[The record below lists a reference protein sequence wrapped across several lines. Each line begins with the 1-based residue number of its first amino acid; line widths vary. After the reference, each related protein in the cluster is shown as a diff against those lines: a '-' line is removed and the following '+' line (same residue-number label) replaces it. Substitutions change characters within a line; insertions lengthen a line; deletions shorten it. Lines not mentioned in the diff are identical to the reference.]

1 MTEWRTPGPDRPADP
16 RDELVQAL
24 LGLRWALPR
33 TDADARVALD
43 QLATVATRVQHLAG
57 EQPGDET
64 PWDGQVQALLAQ
76 AGFALDWWR
85 PVLDDVDL
93 DWTLN
98 HQAHLSADL
107 ARIASAGARILDQF
121 APAAPNPI
129 DTPQS
134 AVTEGPPPSQHHA
147 PRVAAA
153 FGSVPAAAI
162 VDPLANSGR
171 HRRPAYDFDSFDAL
185 DARQEQYQQQ
195 QQQQQKPPP
204 EAQPGQ
210 HMHQAYIPAAVQ
222 FTPPQGDFP
231 QATDEI
237 EPELEHLFR
246 PQQAQA
252 APPAVP
258 AAPAIQPDAAPLQPP
273 PVSGPGHV
281 QPPVTPQQAPT
292 PTPTPSPAAPS
303 SIPAT
308 SAPPWQQPAE
318 QPSPSAVP
326 NASPFGSPT
335 LYAPGTGPGAGPGT
349 GPGLPRTPMAQ
360 RGPAPA
366 RPGGPAAAGAAT
378 GNPPPPAFSRPIV
391 WGGNDGADEDEF
403 DPAVREH
410 RGPHAGMVIQAVGI
424 LGAVAALCW
433 WAATSLHLGSTPASH
448 PAAAASASTGTHA
461 TASHAPAAGAGAA
474 TAKATAHPSTA
485 PSVHT
490 TQPGGV
496 TPVTTPP
503 GKAAPPPNAANVN
516 ALQVQLL
523 GGSPTVH
530 QIALILAVNTSGTGR
545 VTVTVDYY
553 GVKNGAKTDERTA
566 SWTLSGKTAYSIGT
580 SIPTDSYCGEVFT
593 LKAISGDATSTQST
607 NPGC

>member
-1 MTEWRTPGPDRPADP
+1 MTADRRAPGPDRPADP

-43 QLATVATRVQHLAG
+43 QLSSVAVRVQQLAG

-76 AGFALDWWR
+76 SGFALDWWR

-121 APAAPNPI
+121 APAAPPI
-129 DTPQS
+129 DAPSS
-134 AVTEGPPPSQHHA
+134 AVTEGPPQSQHHA
-147 PRVAAA
+147 PRIAAA

-162 VDPLANSGR
+162 VGPLANSGR
-171 HRRPAYDFDSFDAL
+171 HRRPAYDFESFDSL
-185 DARQEQYQQQ
+185 DARRDQQPADPDTQHQ
-195 QQQQQKPPP
+195 QHPQPQNPSQHVHQQP
-204 EAQPGQ
+204 
-210 HMHQAYIPAAVQ
+210 YIPAAVQ

-246 PQQAQA
+246 PQQAA
-252 APPAVP
+252 AAASTPT
-258 AAPAIQPDAAPLQPP
+258 APATSPVPPDAPPLQPP
-273 PVSGPGHV
+273 PVSVPGPVPG
-281 QPPVTPQQAPT
+281 
-292 PTPTPSPAAPS
+292 SPS

-308 SAPPWQQPAE
+308 SGPQPPPSSQ
-318 QPSPSAVP
+318 SPSSVP
-326 NASPFGSPT
+326 NAPLFGPPS
-335 LYAPGTGPGAGPGT
+335 LFAPNTGPGAGPG
-349 GPGLPRTPMAQ
+349 LPRSPMAQ
-360 RGPAPA
+360 RDSVGQA
-366 RPGGPAAAGAAT
+366 GGAAT
-378 GNPPPPAFSRPIV
+378 GTPPPPAFSRPIV
-391 WGGNDGADEDEF
+391 WGGDGMDDEDEF
-403 DPAVREH
+403 DPVVRER

-433 WAATSLHLGSTPASH
+433 WAATSLHFGSSPAGH
-448 PAAAASASTGTHA
+448 PAAAATGTGTHS
-461 TASHAPAAGAGAA
+461 TASHAPAAGGAA
-474 TAKATAHPSTA
+474 SAKAHPTTTPSAHKS
-485 PSVHT
+485 
-490 TQPGGV
+490 QPGVV
-496 TPVTTPP
+496 TPITRPP
-503 GKAAPPPNAANVN
+503 TSPLPSNAANVK

-523 GGSPTVH
+523 GGSQSVH
-530 QIALILAVNTSGTGR
+530 QIALLLAVNTSGTGR

-553 GVKNGAKTDERTA
+553 GAKDGKKTDERTA

-580 SIPTDSYCGEVFT
+580 SIPTDAYCGEVFT
-593 LKAISGDATSTQST
+593 LKAVSGDATSTQST

>member
-1 MTEWRTPGPDRPADP
+1 VTDWRTPGPDRPTDP

-43 QLATVATRVQHLAG
+43 QLATVATQVSQLAG

-121 APAAPNPI
+121 APAMPNPVAA
-129 DTPQS
+129 PPS
-134 AVTEGPPPSQHHA
+134 AVTEGPPQHMHA

-153 FGSVPAAAI
+153 FGSVPATAI

-171 HRRPAYDFDSFDAL
+171 HRRPAYEFDSADPQSEQAAGPQAPIDFD
-185 DARQEQYQQQ
+185 QQ
-195 QQQQQKPPP
+195 PY
-204 EAQPGQ
+204 QPG
-210 HMHQAYIPAAVQ
+210 PAFAAPASY
-222 FTPPQGDFP
+222 PPLHPEPPRLPD
-231 QATDEI
+231 DL

-246 PQQAQA
+246 PQESQAGA
-252 APPAVP
+252 ADVPP
-258 AAPAIQPDAAPLQPP
+258 
-273 PVSGPGHV
+273 S
-281 QPPVTPQQAPT
+281 
-292 PTPTPSPAAPS
+292 APS
-303 SIPAT
+303 SPIFG
-308 SAPPWQQPAE
+308 
-318 QPSPSAVP
+318 PSAI
-326 NASPFGSPT
+326 
-335 LYAPGTGPGAGPGT
+335 YAPAGAGTGPGIPKSTPPRGEP
-349 GPGLPRTPMAQ
+349 LP
-360 RGPAPA
+360 
-366 RPGGPAAAGAAT
+366 

-391 WGGNDGADEDEF
+391 WGSGDGNRLDDED
-403 DPAVREH
+403 DYAPIVRGEK
-410 RGPHAGMVIQAVGI
+410 RGPQAGMVIQAVGI

-433 WAATSLHLGSTPASH
+433 WAASSLHLGSANH
-448 PAAAASASTGTHA
+448 PAAAPPSTAAH
-461 TASHAPAAGAGAA
+461 ASHAPQAPGGAGPAS
-474 TAKATAHPSTA
+474 THSAHPVTSA
-485 PSVHT
+485 PPAAKSS
-490 TQPGGV
+490 PSGV
-496 TPVTTPP
+496 TPITTPP
-503 GKAAPPPNAANVN
+503 NQAPPPNAANVT

-523 GGSPTVH
+523 GGSPTVR
-530 QIALILAVNTSGTGR
+530 QIALILAVNTSGTGK

-553 GVKNGAKTDERTA
+553 GTKNGAKTDERTA
-566 SWTLSGKTAYSIGT
+566 SWTLSGKTVYSIGA

-593 LKAISGDATSTQST
+593 LKAASGDATSTQST